1 METAT
6 AYSLVPV
13 SRPLQQPV
21 SRIVSSPFPDQGH
34 HNRTIFR
41 KHRTATRD
49 FEMVESLPDRAHGIY
64 NASTRM
70 TYPTANPVGSIVNIY
85 T

>member
-21 SRIVSSPFPDQGH
+21 SRIVSPPFPDQGH
-34 HNRTIFR
+34 RNRPTFR
-41 KHRTATRD
+41 KYQAATRN
-49 FEMVESLPDRAHGIY
+49 FEMVESLPDRTHGIY